1 MFRQLELTKENK
13 RLLIKFAVS
22 LLVTVLLTVMLCT
35 LSAFAEQGTADSGA
49 EQAVSTAEA
58 QQSAT
63 GETQH
68 NPGDYL
74 DTDPTYV
81 NKDAGSSVIQ
91 ELIGVDASQPL
102 EIIILLTLIALA
114 PSMLIMMTCFT
125 RIVIVLGFLRTAM
138 QTQSTPPNMVITG
151 MALFLTFF
159 IMAPVFSEINE
170 VAYQPYVSEE
180 LTTEEAL
187 DAASVPLKKFMLKQT
202 SQDDLQF
209 FLDLS
214 KTEEPEGGYTD
225 EYLQNDL
232 SLTVIV
238 PSFMISEL
246 KRAFQMGFLI
256 FLPFLVI
263 DLVVGSTLMSMG
275 MMMLP
280 PAMIS
285 MPFKILVFVLAD
297 GWNLLIGSVVASHNF
312 NGSGNVDYA
321 LNRSFCGGMY
331 ENVYLHIFNNTRRL
345 IASCDEQGL
354 TDYAGMMRVVQ
365 AYAVQMLTD
374 VYGPVAYTSCIEDP
388 TNGASFSYD
397 TQQSIY
403 NSIFELLD
411 KALQDFQSPKST
423 LEERQSFDYW
433 CNGDLDMWIQ
443 VANQLKLRAALR
455 IVKADPTLAKQ
466 KAEEAAKGAILKQD
480 VLINKSLSNEQT
492 RMFEWGDSGM
502 NANLTTILEGFQDP
516 RLPLIM
522 TNPKR

>member
-1 MFRQLELTKENK
+1 MFRHIQLTQQNK
-13 RLLIKFAVS
+13 RLLLKFAVS
-22 LLVTVLLTVMLCT
+22 LLAVVVLMAALCT
-35 LSAFAEQGTADSGA
+35 MQAFAEQSSSAADASSVS
-49 EQAVSTAEA
+49 QAVSAEA
-58 QQSAT
+58 AS
-63 GETQH
+63 GEASLIDTDL

-81 NKDAGSSVIQ
+81 DEDAGSSLIQ
-91 ELIGVDASQPL
+91 QLIGVDASQPL

-114 PSMLIMMTCFT
+114 PSLLIMMTCFT

-159 IMAPVFSEINE
+159 IMAPVFSEMNE

-180 LTTEEAL
+180 LTTMEAL

-202 SQDDLQF
+202 SNDDLKF

-214 KTEEPEGGYTD
+214 KTEEPEGGYTE

-297 GWNLLIGSVVASHNF
+297 GWNLLIGSVVS
-312 NGSGNVDYA
+312 
-321 LNRSFCGGMY
+321 
-331 ENVYLHIFNNTRRL
+331 
-345 IASCDEQGL
+345 
-354 TDYAGMMRVVQ
+354 
-365 AYAVQMLTD
+365 
-374 VYGPVAYTSCIEDP
+374 
-388 TNGASFSYD
+388 SY
-397 TQQSIY
+397 
-403 NSIFELLD
+403 
-411 KALQDFQSPKST
+411 
-423 LEERQSFDYW
+423 
-433 CNGDLDMWIQ
+433 
-443 VANQLKLRAALR
+443 
-455 IVKADPTLAKQ
+455 
-466 KAEEAAKGAILKQD
+466 
-480 VLINKSLSNEQT
+480 
-492 RMFEWGDSGM
+492 
-502 NANLTTILEGFQDP
+502 NL
-516 RLPLIM
+516 
-522 TNPKR
+522 

>member
-49 EQAVSTAEA
+49 AQAVSTAEA

-63 GETQH
+63 GEAQH
-68 NPGDYL
+68 KPGDYL

-91 ELIGVDASQPL
+91 ELIGVDAPQPL

-297 GWNLLIGSVVASHNF
+297 GWNLLIGSVVAS
-312 NGSGNVDYA
+312 
-321 LNRSFCGGMY
+321 
-331 ENVYLHIFNNTRRL
+331 
-345 IASCDEQGL
+345 
-354 TDYAGMMRVVQ
+354 
-365 AYAVQMLTD
+365 
-374 VYGPVAYTSCIEDP
+374 
-388 TNGASFSYD
+388 
-397 TQQSIY
+397 Y
-403 NSIFELLD
+403 NL
-411 KALQDFQSPKST
+411 
-423 LEERQSFDYW
+423 
-433 CNGDLDMWIQ
+433 
-443 VANQLKLRAALR
+443 
-455 IVKADPTLAKQ
+455 
-466 KAEEAAKGAILKQD
+466 
-480 VLINKSLSNEQT
+480 
-492 RMFEWGDSGM
+492 
-502 NANLTTILEGFQDP
+502 
-516 RLPLIM
+516 
-522 TNPKR
+522 

>member
-49 EQAVSTAEA
+49 AQAVSTAEA

-63 GETQH
+63 SEAQH

-297 GWNLLIGSVVASHNF
+297 GWNLLIGSVVAS
-312 NGSGNVDYA
+312 
-321 LNRSFCGGMY
+321 
-331 ENVYLHIFNNTRRL
+331 
-345 IASCDEQGL
+345 
-354 TDYAGMMRVVQ
+354 
-365 AYAVQMLTD
+365 
-374 VYGPVAYTSCIEDP
+374 
-388 TNGASFSYD
+388 
-397 TQQSIY
+397 Y
-403 NSIFELLD
+403 NL
-411 KALQDFQSPKST
+411 
-423 LEERQSFDYW
+423 
-433 CNGDLDMWIQ
+433 
-443 VANQLKLRAALR
+443 
-455 IVKADPTLAKQ
+455 
-466 KAEEAAKGAILKQD
+466 
-480 VLINKSLSNEQT
+480 
-492 RMFEWGDSGM
+492 
-502 NANLTTILEGFQDP
+502 
-516 RLPLIM
+516 
-522 TNPKR
+522 

>member
-49 EQAVSTAEA
+49 AQAVSTAEA

-159 IMAPVFSEINE
+159 IMAPIFSEINE

-297 GWNLLIGSVVASHNF
+297 GWNLLIGSVVAS
-312 NGSGNVDYA
+312 
-321 LNRSFCGGMY
+321 
-331 ENVYLHIFNNTRRL
+331 
-345 IASCDEQGL
+345 
-354 TDYAGMMRVVQ
+354 
-365 AYAVQMLTD
+365 
-374 VYGPVAYTSCIEDP
+374 
-388 TNGASFSYD
+388 
-397 TQQSIY
+397 Y
-403 NSIFELLD
+403 NL
-411 KALQDFQSPKST
+411 
-423 LEERQSFDYW
+423 
-433 CNGDLDMWIQ
+433 
-443 VANQLKLRAALR
+443 
-455 IVKADPTLAKQ
+455 
-466 KAEEAAKGAILKQD
+466 
-480 VLINKSLSNEQT
+480 
-492 RMFEWGDSGM
+492 
-502 NANLTTILEGFQDP
+502 
-516 RLPLIM
+516 
-522 TNPKR
+522 

>member
-49 EQAVSTAEA
+49 AQAVSTAEA

-214 KTEEPEGGYTD
+214 KTEEPDGGYTD

-238 PSFMISEL
+238 PSFMMSEL

-297 GWNLLIGSVVASHNF
+297 GWNLLIGSVVAS
-312 NGSGNVDYA
+312 
-321 LNRSFCGGMY
+321 
-331 ENVYLHIFNNTRRL
+331 
-345 IASCDEQGL
+345 
-354 TDYAGMMRVVQ
+354 
-365 AYAVQMLTD
+365 
-374 VYGPVAYTSCIEDP
+374 
-388 TNGASFSYD
+388 
-397 TQQSIY
+397 Y
-403 NSIFELLD
+403 NL
-411 KALQDFQSPKST
+411 
-423 LEERQSFDYW
+423 
-433 CNGDLDMWIQ
+433 
-443 VANQLKLRAALR
+443 
-455 IVKADPTLAKQ
+455 
-466 KAEEAAKGAILKQD
+466 
-480 VLINKSLSNEQT
+480 
-492 RMFEWGDSGM
+492 
-502 NANLTTILEGFQDP
+502 
-516 RLPLIM
+516 
-522 TNPKR
+522 

>member
-49 EQAVSTAEA
+49 AQAVSTAEA

-263 DLVVGSTLMSMG
+263 ALVVGSTLMSMG

-297 GWNLLIGSVVASHNF
+297 GWNLLIGSVVAS
-312 NGSGNVDYA
+312 
-321 LNRSFCGGMY
+321 
-331 ENVYLHIFNNTRRL
+331 
-345 IASCDEQGL
+345 
-354 TDYAGMMRVVQ
+354 
-365 AYAVQMLTD
+365 
-374 VYGPVAYTSCIEDP
+374 
-388 TNGASFSYD
+388 
-397 TQQSIY
+397 Y
-403 NSIFELLD
+403 NL
-411 KALQDFQSPKST
+411 
-423 LEERQSFDYW
+423 
-433 CNGDLDMWIQ
+433 
-443 VANQLKLRAALR
+443 
-455 IVKADPTLAKQ
+455 
-466 KAEEAAKGAILKQD
+466 
-480 VLINKSLSNEQT
+480 
-492 RMFEWGDSGM
+492 
-502 NANLTTILEGFQDP
+502 
-516 RLPLIM
+516 
-522 TNPKR
+522 

>member
-35 LSAFAEQGTADSGA
+35 LSAFAEQGTADSGTA
-49 EQAVSTAEA
+49 QAVSTAEA

-63 GETQH
+63 GEAQH

-297 GWNLLIGSVVASHNF
+297 GWNLLIGSVVAS
-312 NGSGNVDYA
+312 
-321 LNRSFCGGMY
+321 
-331 ENVYLHIFNNTRRL
+331 
-345 IASCDEQGL
+345 
-354 TDYAGMMRVVQ
+354 
-365 AYAVQMLTD
+365 
-374 VYGPVAYTSCIEDP
+374 
-388 TNGASFSYD
+388 
-397 TQQSIY
+397 Y
-403 NSIFELLD
+403 NL
-411 KALQDFQSPKST
+411 
-423 LEERQSFDYW
+423 
-433 CNGDLDMWIQ
+433 
-443 VANQLKLRAALR
+443 
-455 IVKADPTLAKQ
+455 
-466 KAEEAAKGAILKQD
+466 
-480 VLINKSLSNEQT
+480 
-492 RMFEWGDSGM
+492 
-502 NANLTTILEGFQDP
+502 
-516 RLPLIM
+516 
-522 TNPKR
+522 

>member
-49 EQAVSTAEA
+49 AQAVSTAEA

-102 EIIILLTLIALA
+102 EINILLTLIALA

-297 GWNLLIGSVVASHNF
+297 GWNLLIGSVVAS
-312 NGSGNVDYA
+312 
-321 LNRSFCGGMY
+321 
-331 ENVYLHIFNNTRRL
+331 
-345 IASCDEQGL
+345 
-354 TDYAGMMRVVQ
+354 
-365 AYAVQMLTD
+365 
-374 VYGPVAYTSCIEDP
+374 
-388 TNGASFSYD
+388 
-397 TQQSIY
+397 Y
-403 NSIFELLD
+403 NL
-411 KALQDFQSPKST
+411 
-423 LEERQSFDYW
+423 
-433 CNGDLDMWIQ
+433 
-443 VANQLKLRAALR
+443 
-455 IVKADPTLAKQ
+455 
-466 KAEEAAKGAILKQD
+466 
-480 VLINKSLSNEQT
+480 
-492 RMFEWGDSGM
+492 
-502 NANLTTILEGFQDP
+502 
-516 RLPLIM
+516 
-522 TNPKR
+522 

>member
-49 EQAVSTAEA
+49 AQAVSTAEA

-74 DTDPTYV
+74 DADPTYV

-297 GWNLLIGSVVASHNF
+297 GWNLLIGSVVAS
-312 NGSGNVDYA
+312 
-321 LNRSFCGGMY
+321 
-331 ENVYLHIFNNTRRL
+331 
-345 IASCDEQGL
+345 
-354 TDYAGMMRVVQ
+354 
-365 AYAVQMLTD
+365 
-374 VYGPVAYTSCIEDP
+374 
-388 TNGASFSYD
+388 
-397 TQQSIY
+397 Y
-403 NSIFELLD
+403 NL
-411 KALQDFQSPKST
+411 
-423 LEERQSFDYW
+423 
-433 CNGDLDMWIQ
+433 
-443 VANQLKLRAALR
+443 
-455 IVKADPTLAKQ
+455 
-466 KAEEAAKGAILKQD
+466 
-480 VLINKSLSNEQT
+480 
-492 RMFEWGDSGM
+492 
-502 NANLTTILEGFQDP
+502 
-516 RLPLIM
+516 
-522 TNPKR
+522 

>member
-49 EQAVSTAEA
+49 AQAVSTAEA

-63 GETQH
+63 GEAQH

-238 PSFMISEL
+238 PSFMVSEL

-297 GWNLLIGSVVASHNF
+297 GWNLLIGSVVAS
-312 NGSGNVDYA
+312 
-321 LNRSFCGGMY
+321 
-331 ENVYLHIFNNTRRL
+331 
-345 IASCDEQGL
+345 
-354 TDYAGMMRVVQ
+354 
-365 AYAVQMLTD
+365 
-374 VYGPVAYTSCIEDP
+374 
-388 TNGASFSYD
+388 
-397 TQQSIY
+397 Y
-403 NSIFELLD
+403 NL
-411 KALQDFQSPKST
+411 
-423 LEERQSFDYW
+423 
-433 CNGDLDMWIQ
+433 
-443 VANQLKLRAALR
+443 
-455 IVKADPTLAKQ
+455 
-466 KAEEAAKGAILKQD
+466 
-480 VLINKSLSNEQT
+480 
-492 RMFEWGDSGM
+492 
-502 NANLTTILEGFQDP
+502 
-516 RLPLIM
+516 
-522 TNPKR
+522 

>member
-35 LSAFAEQGTADSGA
+35 LSAFAEQGTADYGA
-49 EQAVSTAEA
+49 AQAVSTAEA

-297 GWNLLIGSVVASHNF
+297 GWNLLIGSVVAS
-312 NGSGNVDYA
+312 
-321 LNRSFCGGMY
+321 
-331 ENVYLHIFNNTRRL
+331 
-345 IASCDEQGL
+345 
-354 TDYAGMMRVVQ
+354 
-365 AYAVQMLTD
+365 
-374 VYGPVAYTSCIEDP
+374 
-388 TNGASFSYD
+388 
-397 TQQSIY
+397 Y
-403 NSIFELLD
+403 NL
-411 KALQDFQSPKST
+411 
-423 LEERQSFDYW
+423 
-433 CNGDLDMWIQ
+433 
-443 VANQLKLRAALR
+443 
-455 IVKADPTLAKQ
+455 
-466 KAEEAAKGAILKQD
+466 
-480 VLINKSLSNEQT
+480 
-492 RMFEWGDSGM
+492 
-502 NANLTTILEGFQDP
+502 
-516 RLPLIM
+516 
-522 TNPKR
+522 

>member
-49 EQAVSTAEA
+49 AQAVSTAEA

-275 MMMLP
+275 LMMLP

-297 GWNLLIGSVVASHNF
+297 GWNLLIGSVVAS
-312 NGSGNVDYA
+312 
-321 LNRSFCGGMY
+321 
-331 ENVYLHIFNNTRRL
+331 
-345 IASCDEQGL
+345 
-354 TDYAGMMRVVQ
+354 
-365 AYAVQMLTD
+365 
-374 VYGPVAYTSCIEDP
+374 
-388 TNGASFSYD
+388 
-397 TQQSIY
+397 Y
-403 NSIFELLD
+403 NL
-411 KALQDFQSPKST
+411 
-423 LEERQSFDYW
+423 
-433 CNGDLDMWIQ
+433 
-443 VANQLKLRAALR
+443 
-455 IVKADPTLAKQ
+455 
-466 KAEEAAKGAILKQD
+466 
-480 VLINKSLSNEQT
+480 
-492 RMFEWGDSGM
+492 
-502 NANLTTILEGFQDP
+502 
-516 RLPLIM
+516 
-522 TNPKR
+522 

>member
-49 EQAVSTAEA
+49 AQAVSTAEA

-63 GETQH
+63 GEAQH

-263 DLVVGSTLMSMG
+263 DLVVGSTMMSMG

-297 GWNLLIGSVVASHNF
+297 GWNLLIGSVVAS
-312 NGSGNVDYA
+312 
-321 LNRSFCGGMY
+321 
-331 ENVYLHIFNNTRRL
+331 
-345 IASCDEQGL
+345 
-354 TDYAGMMRVVQ
+354 
-365 AYAVQMLTD
+365 
-374 VYGPVAYTSCIEDP
+374 
-388 TNGASFSYD
+388 
-397 TQQSIY
+397 Y
-403 NSIFELLD
+403 NL
-411 KALQDFQSPKST
+411 
-423 LEERQSFDYW
+423 
-433 CNGDLDMWIQ
+433 
-443 VANQLKLRAALR
+443 
-455 IVKADPTLAKQ
+455 
-466 KAEEAAKGAILKQD
+466 
-480 VLINKSLSNEQT
+480 
-492 RMFEWGDSGM
+492 
-502 NANLTTILEGFQDP
+502 
-516 RLPLIM
+516 
-522 TNPKR
+522 